1 MNSVFKWVYIEYQF
15 STLNT
20 TFTHFH
26 FSIKCWT
33 VLWPQNG
40 EIGERT
46 VSAELGE

>member
-1 MNSVFKWVYIEYQF
+1 MVDELKKWVYIEYQV
-15 STLNT
+15 STLNS
-20 TFTHFH
+20 THF
-26 FSIKCWT
+26 SNKCWT